1 MQRKQLKNSKRNISE
16 IQKILEDKKVKKEHL
31 EEGNCQG
38 NLQQESY
45 LVGQTKNTTMN
56 TRQDWKEIGNNGKEE
71 EQGNKEQW
79 K

>member
-1 MQRKQLKNSKRNISE
+1 
-16 IQKILEDKKVKKEHL
+16 VKKEHL

>member
-1 MQRKQLKNSKRNISE
+1 M
-16 IQKILEDKKVKKEHL
+16 LEDKKVKKEHL
-31 EEGNCQG
+31 GKGNYQC

-56 TRQDWKEIGNNGKEE
+56 TRQGQKEIGDNRKEE
-71 EQGNKEQW
+71 KQENKEQQ